1 MFKPINEKEY
11 AANSELTIAKSGEKH
26 KAEKAYFTGIAKLAR
41 ALYLDTDG
49 IPCYYLMQLG
59 GGYVENEKFRN
70 AIHVKENARAIVT
83 TQAATKVY
91 KCMNEL
97 PSYQRN
103 EIELEENSVL
113 EFVTDNVIL
122 YKDAMFRQDT
132 TIRLRDT
139 STLMYTEGLTS
150 GWSPDGKRFQYS
162 SVQMKLRMFLND
174 KPIMLDNLKLD
185 TRVDQMDSLG
195 FFEEYSNYSSLIVID
210 SLVDAKLIDTLRG
223 KIKDLKLDIKAG
235 ITKLEC
241 NGFVLRVL
249 GNLTQDLEK
258 AIFACINYIRKE
270 KFGSNELE
278 LGKR

>member
-1 MFKPINEKEY
+1 MFTPINEKDY
-11 AANSELTIAKSGEKH
+11 AANSELTIARNGEKH

-83 TQAATKVY
+83 SQAATKVY
-91 KCMNEL
+91 KCMNGL

-103 EIELEENSVL
+103 EIELEDNAVL
-113 EFVTDNVIL
+113 EFITDNVIL

-132 TIRLRDT
+132 TIRVKDT
-139 STLMYTEGLTS
+139 STLMYSEGLTS

-174 KPIMLDNLKLD
+174 KPVMLDNLKLD
-185 TRVDQMDSLG
+185 PREDKMDSLG
-195 FFEEYSNYSSLIVID
+195 FFEDYINYSSLIVMD
-210 SLVDAKLIDTLRG
+210 SSVNTALIETLRA
-223 KIKDLKLDIKAG
+223 KIKDLKLDVRAG

-241 NGFVLRVL
+241 NGFVLRVM

-258 AIFACINYIRKE
+258 VIFACVNYIRKE
-270 KFGSNELE
+270 KFGSNDLE